1 MLHSFININSDC
13 VSMLTKTMPVS
24 RIREEWGGAV
34 VGRAAPGTRPRP
46 WHQLHRA
53 VRRAHATLATF
64 LVTGGYL

>member
-1 MLHSFININSDC
+1 
-13 VSMLTKTMPVS
+13 MLTKTMPVS

-34 VGRAAPGTRPRP
+34 VGRPAPGTRPRP

>member
-1 MLHSFININSDC
+1 
-13 VSMLTKTMPVS
+13 MLTKPVS

-34 VGRAAPGTRPRP
+34 LGRAAPGARPRP
-46 WHQLHRA
+46 WHRLHHA